1 MKTVNSIA
9 TVVAPAQ
16 GKPLNILGHS
26 VTVKI
31 ARKETEGNYYVM
43 EVVTPAGHGIPP
55 HVHDRED
62 EFIYVLEGEFEVM
75 LGGKLFMAPKGAQIF
90 FPRHI
95 PHAFTN
101 VGTTAGK
108 TLWTIIPG
116 GNFEDFFEE
125 LNALPAGP
133 PDMGEV
139 VRIFGK
145 YGMEV
150 LIGQEA

>member
-9 TVVAPAQ
+9 TVVAPGQ
-16 GKPLNILGHS
+16 GKPLNVLGHEIS
-26 VTVKI
+26 VKI
-31 ARKETEGNYYVM
+31 ARQETEGHYYVF
-43 EVVTPAGHGIPP
+43 EVKTPAGHGIPP

-62 EFIYVLEGEFEVM
+62 EFIYVLEGEFEIM
-75 LGGKLFMAPKGAQIF
+75 LGGELFTAKTGAQIF

-95 PHAFTN
+95 PHAFKN
-101 VGTTAGK
+101 VGTKTGT
-108 TLWTIIPG
+108 TLWTVIPG

-133 PDMGEV
+133 PDMAKV
-139 VRIFGK
+139 VEIFGK

-150 LIGQEA
+150 LMG

>member
-26 VTVKI
+26 VTVKV

-43 EVVTPAGHGIPP
+43 EVVTPPGHGIPP

-75 LGGKLFMAPKGAQIF
+75 LGGKLFKAPKGAQIF

-133 PDMGEV
+133 PDMSEV

>member
-26 VTVKI
+26 VTVKV

-43 EVVTPAGHGIPP
+43 EVVTPPGHGIPP

-75 LGGKLFMAPKGAQIF
+75 LGGELFKAPKGAQIF

>member
-1 MKTVNSIA
+1 MKTVNQIA
-9 TVVAPAQ
+9 TVIGAGQ
-16 GKPLNILGHS
+16 GKPLNILGHTA
-26 VTVKI
+26 TVKI
-31 ARKETEGNYYVM
+31 SRKETEGNYYVF

-55 HVHDRED
+55 HVHERED

-75 LGGKLFMAPKGAQIF
+75 LGGELFTAKKGAQIF
-90 FPRHI
+90 FPRRI

-101 VGTTAGK
+101 VGQTAGT
-108 TLWTIIPG
+108 TLWTVIPG

-145 YGMEV
+145 YGMQV